1 MSKNQAKL
9 PGAPPV
15 RPIKIAQRIQRGL
28 VGITRKMAPL
38 QFALL
43 DLVSA
48 HWCALVRTGARKRF
62 LAS

>member
-28 VGITRKMAPL
+28 VGITRKMAPP

-48 HWCALVRTGARKRF
+48 H
-62 LAS
+62 